1 MASSFS
7 SYNNKTYRVDDI
19 KWDKYPNHTFHG
31 RIKGVERDISYV
43 EYYEE
48 VYCNSI
54 KLSQCSG
61 LSLKWYVTF

>member
-1 MASSFS
+1 MLSYPLNELFFS

-19 KWDKYPNHTFHG
+19 KWDKFPNHTFHG

-48 VYCNSI
+48 VC
-54 KLSQCSG
+54 
-61 LSLKWYVTF
+61 FF